1 MDEELS
7 ELQEALALVKVLT
20 FSLFFLLE
28 YLKLISSSFV
38 MLSFFFLLFTIS
50 YIALVKEE
58 DNSVELSTLMELLL
72 GDLKK
77 A

>member
-20 FSLFFLLE
+20 FSLFFFLNILNCSHQV
-28 YLKLISSSFV
+28 LSCF
-38 MLSFFFLLFTIS
+38 LSFFFFFRIS

>member
-58 DNSVELSTLMELLL
+58 DNSIELSTLMELLL